1 MQTITWGHSCYFCHR
16 PIIRGKP
23 NILIAKDKPWL
34 LGLSHSI
41 CAAAKYHLF
50 RHQMNPPARL
60 SPEQTAF
67 LVQFY
72 PMLYSIP
79 GGFTPTAALRRC
91 LAELLHNYPMSMDDP
106 MKWLHKF
113 RDSNKDNPKTYEGD
127 LDADYICFLTKVQR
141 LAKENPLDVEFDF
154 S

>member
-1 MQTITWGHSCYFCHR
+1 MPTITWNHLCYFCRR
-16 PIIRGKP
+16 PITRGKP
-23 NILIAKDKPWL
+23 NILIAKDKPRL

-41 CAAAKYHLF
+41 CAAAKYELF
-50 RHQMNPPARL
+50 RHQINPPGRL

-67 LVQFY
+67 LIQFY
-72 PMLYSIP
+72 PMLYGIP

-113 RDSNKDNPKTYEGD
+113 RDLNKDNPNTYEGD
-127 LDADYICFLTKVQR
+127 LDADYIGFLAKVQR
-141 LAKENPLDVEFDF
+141 LAKENPVDIEFDF
-154 S
+154 P